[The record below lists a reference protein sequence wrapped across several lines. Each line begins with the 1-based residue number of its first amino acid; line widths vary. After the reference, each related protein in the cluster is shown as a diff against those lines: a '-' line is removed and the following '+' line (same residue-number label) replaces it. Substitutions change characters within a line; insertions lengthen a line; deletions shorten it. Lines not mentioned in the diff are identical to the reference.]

1 MREGRIKNRYVCI
14 DLGEHRDRSNEKTT
28 LQDEVSIIPSA
39 ATQQEYFEIWKTR
52 FSLRLN

>member
-28 LQDEVSIIPSA
+28 LQDEVSILPSA